1 MDGMINDARRR
12 PISDR
17 RACAPLVNFRRA
29 MSLPTY
35 TKGRAYQ
42 ESWGCLFAFIFTLA
56 LLITALGY
64 WIGAHL

>member
-1 MDGMINDARRR
+1 MEGMVNDARRR

-17 RACAPLVNFRRA
+17 RARERLVNFCRA

-42 ESWGCLFAFIFTLA
+42 ESWGCLFAFIFALA